1 MSDISIIGAG
11 SWGTALS
18 VVLHKNGHKITIWS
32 ALAPEIEMLKEKHEQ
47 AEKLPGVILP
57 DDIMFTSNRGKRYAR
72 LSSAFSIYQ
81 KYSKSNEP
89 VRSRG
94 TAYCQRG
101 KGN

>member
-32 ALAPEIEMLKEKHEQ
+32 ALAPEIEMLK
-47 AEKLPGVILP
+47 
-57 DDIMFTSNRGKRYAR
+57 
-72 LSSAFSIYQ
+72 
-81 KYSKSNEP
+81 P

>member
-57 DDIMFTSNRGKRYAR
+57 DDIMFTTDLKKQSREKIC
-72 LSSAFSIYQ
+72 SS
-81 KYSKSNEP
+81 
-89 VRSRG
+89 
-94 TAYCQRG
+94 
-101 KGN
+101 

>member
-47 AEKLPGVILP
+47 ALFYRMILCSQQ
-57 DDIMFTSNRGKRYAR
+57 I
-72 LSSAFSIYQ
+72 
-81 KYSKSNEP
+81 
-89 VRSRG
+89 
-94 TAYCQRG
+94 
-101 KGN
+101 